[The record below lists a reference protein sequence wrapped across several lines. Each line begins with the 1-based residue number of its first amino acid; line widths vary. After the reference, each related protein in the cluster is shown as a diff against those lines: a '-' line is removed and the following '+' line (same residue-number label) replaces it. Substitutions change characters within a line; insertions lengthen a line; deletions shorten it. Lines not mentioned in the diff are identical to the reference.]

1 MKSAV
6 IFDCEFLTSEGAPNR
21 FLCGPEDPDPVIAQI
36 GAVKIELAGNF
47 TIRETFRE
55 YVIPLDRHGTRYP
68 LDPFFTAL
76 TGITED
82 QITMQGRALS
92 QALGAL
98 KDFAAGEKLWSW
110 GKDEFNMIAISCY
123 VQSLPPPIEARRFDN
138 ACTLVLKAGM
148 PLDDIKRTRS
158 DGLATYF
165 EIDHPPLRGH
175 DARDDALSV
184 AYALQHLLKQG
195 KLTDADFD

>member
-1 MKSAV
+1 
-6 IFDCEFLTSEGAPNR
+6 
-21 FLCGPEDPDPVIAQI
+21 
-36 GAVKIELAGNF
+36 
-47 TIRETFRE
+47 
-55 YVIPLDRHGTRYP
+55 
-68 LDPFFTAL
+68 
-76 TGITED
+76 
-82 QITMQGRALS
+82 
-92 QALGAL
+92 
-98 KDFAAGEKLWSW
+98 
-110 GKDEFNMIAISCY
+110 MIAISCY

-175 DARDDALSV
+175 DARDDTLSV

-195 KLTDADFD
+195 KLTEADFD